1 MFLVSWHKDFAYFAD
16 LPFCLTTV
24 DKNIKVMKAS
34 VVLHNFFPNGNDE
47 AESRYHPNFA
57 ESNDPFGERLGD
69 WKR

>member
-1 MFLVSWHKDFAYFAD
+1 MFLVSWQR
-16 LPFCLTTV
+16 FCIFCRPTLTTV

-47 AESRYHPNFA
+47 AKSRYHPNFA

-69 WKR
+69 CKREE